1 MYGYLFCPVIA
12 FDQNSV
18 SSKFCNSGQPEFKQ
32 CLMILMT
39 GYFLLVTEI
48 FKHVEILKDFH

>member
-1 MYGYLFCPVIA
+1 MYGYLLCHVIVPFTMYGYLFCPVIA

-39 GYFLLVTEI
+39 GYF
-48 FKHVEILKDFH
+48 